1 MPSQSDE
8 ELKTELKKQ
17 LIIGLCSVLV
27 VALAVWVEYAAA
39 EEMGTHEQR
48 GRLQSWWDGLKRR
61 REFEETVKR
70 DLNKV
75 MFEAALILGAV

>member
-1 MPSQSDE
+1 MSQPDE
-8 ELKTELKKQ
+8 ELKTEVKKQ
-17 LIIGLCSVLV
+17 LIIAAFTVFA
-27 VALAVWVEYAAA
+27 VALAVWVEYGMA